1 MTPFVSVVIPAY
13 NEEKFIAKTLD
24 SLVAQKI
31 KSTFEVIVVDNNST
45 DDTSKIV
52 KKYSKKLNLHLVH
65 EPKKG
70 RGTARSKGA
79 SLAKGEVILCADA
92 DTIYPKNWIE
102 TALKYFENPKVVAIT
117 GPWKAQGVSKKMDVF
132 LDVGQEI
139 TSVVPSQFFLGH
151 PWLTG
156 FNMAVR
162 SDAYHKCGGFNSKIN
177 SQEDL
182 DLTFRIRKLG
192 KIVYARDMVV
202 TTSNRRF
209 KDGLVK
215 GFWGYEKSAI
225 DYFVLGK
232 DNPHLDD
239 KR

>member
-1 MTPFVSVVIPAY
+1 MKPLISIVIPAY
-13 NEEKFIAKTLD
+13 NEEKFIGKTLD
-24 SLVAQKI
+24 SLVDQK
-31 KSTFEVIVVDNNST
+31 TNHLFEVIVVDNAST
-45 DDTSKIV
+45 DKTSLVV
-52 KKYSKKLNLHLVH
+52 KKYSKKLNLNLVY

-70 RGTARSKGA
+70 RGTARAKGA
-79 SLAKGEVILCADA
+79 SLAQGEIILCGDA
-92 DTIYPKNWIE
+92 DTIYPSNWVD
-102 TALKYFENPKVVAIT
+102 TAVKYFDDPKVVGIT
-117 GPWKAQGVSKKMDVF
+117 GPWKASGVSKKMDVF

-162 SDAYHKCGGFNSKIN
+162 SDAYKKCGGFNDKIN
-177 SQEDL
+177 AQEDL
-182 DLTFRIRKLG
+182 DLTFRLRKYG
-192 KIVYARDMVV
+192 KILYARDLLV

-225 DYFVLGK
+225 EHFLLKKEGID
-232 DNPHLDD
+232 
-239 KR
+239 